1 MSTQAQSVPVTAP
14 LQLGWNQKD
23 VEKDH
28 GLKDH
33 LFLPH
38 TGIDLPFLKK
48 RIHFIKDAPDFDL
61 IQP

>member
-1 MSTQAQSVPVTAP
+1 MPVTAP